1 VYESYLREKTNQIS
15 DITKEDDGK
24 KAHVGGIINGV
35 RVIQTKKGDNMAFVQ
50 MSDVSGDIELLLF
63 PSTYEQT
70 AWLWEQDKI
79 VIVDGTVNAK
89 DRDGQIVDEV
99 KINVSSA
106 REVTLEEA
114 KAYKETGKTK
124 KSIKDKK
131 SPKSK
136 VTPNKN
142 IVIDR
147 IYIRLESTK
156 DTQKLKLLKNHIDE
170 NIGESEV
177 VLVIGDN
184 VNKQVIRIPERTSK
198 SDESIDKLI
207 DLFGSENVKLS

>member
-1 VYESYLREKTNQIS
+1 VT
-15 DITKEDDGK
+15 
-24 KAHVGGIINGV
+24 
-35 RVIQTKKGDNMAFVQ
+35 
-50 MSDVSGDIELLLF
+50 GDIELLLF

-89 DRDGQIVDEV
+89 DRDGQIVDDI
-99 KINVSSA
+99 KINVSTA

-136 VTPNKN
+136 EYAKKQPNIN
-142 IVIDR
+142 R

-156 DTQKLKLLKNHIDE
+156 DTELLKMLKKHIDS
-170 NIGESEV
+170 NQGESEV
-177 VLVIGDN
+177 VLVIGEND
-184 VNKQVIRIPERTSK
+184 NKQVVRVPERTSN
-198 SDESIDKLI
+198 SDESIDKLVE
-207 DLFGSENVKLS
+207 LFGAENVKLS